1 MDYMSNPSLLHQWIS
16 NNQAMKL
23 CSRTKLPIQ
32 FLDLLKS
39 IRSVCLEEI
48 FKNPNPKTL
57 HHLSTK
63 ISIKLRKLD
72 TQYKIKKMKYAF
84 KCFTMEAVKAVSK
97 ESRASIC
104 LELKRYQRMIKMTW
118 LRWTSLKCT
127 SLMHS
132 NSPKSNSQAA
142 LLEKR
147 RTANTMNQTI

>member
-1 MDYMSNPSLLHQWIS
+1 MSDPSWLHQWSS

-39 IRSVCLEEI
+39 IRTICLQEI

-63 ISIKLRKLD
+63 IWIKLREQDK
-72 TQYKIKKMKYAF
+72 QYKIQKMKYAF
-84 KCFTMEAVKAVSK
+84 KCLTMKTIKAITE
-97 ESRASIC
+97 ESTASMH
-104 LELKRYQRMIKMTW
+104 LELKRYQIMIKMTW

-132 NSPKSNSQAA
+132 NSPKNNSQAA